1 MLTEWSMNKEN
12 DRMRLQL
19 SNVIQGLSINVNS
32 SVHFIQEVSS
42 NMSPSYSRSVY
53 HVMKAISFLPWHT
66 LCENHTI
73 KHSTT

>member
-32 SVHFIQEVSS
+32 SVHFIQEVPS

-66 LCENHTI
+66 LCENHTN
-73 KHSTT
+73 